1 MTTRD
6 LALKLQGFFELAGPA
21 QSLDARQTE
30 TLRKWV
36 EKTVVEEDSPALDSL
51 KIK

>member
-6 LALKLQGFFELAGPA
+6 LALTLKGFFAGLSDSKPNSRQLEQLA
-21 QSLDARQTE
+21 E
-30 TLRKWV
+30 WV
-36 EKTVVEEDSPALDSL
+36 EKTVVEEDNPALDSL